1 MPDYHLPFLGLLR
14 FAPYFFLAHTRSFAR
29 DGRTVI
35 AANPHL
41 LRVEGLD
48 NVPRQGPFI
57 LAMNHY
63 NRRGLRPQICAFII
77 SAKVA
82 AVRPGEPELSWVF
95 AEELERFIYA
105 PLPVPRW
112 LMRWMFRR
120 AARVYGHVALPR
132 AWRSPLARAAAL
144 RRVARKLR
152 TAPVGMTPEGGGPG
166 VLRAPPAGSGLLL
179 LSLSRRGAPL
189 LPVGVYEDDGGTL
202 TIRFGPTFHLSPR
215 PAGSNEA
222 QDQLATEA
230 VMTAIA
236 RLLPEKWQG
245 EYRKAAAGESSS
257 G

>member
-1 MPDYHLPFLGLLR
+1 MPDYRLPFLGLLR
-14 FAPYFFLAHTRSFAR
+14 FAPSFFLARPRSFAG
-29 DGRTVI
+29 DGRTVN
-35 AANPHL
+35 AANPHP
-41 LRVEGLD
+41 LRVEGLA
-48 NVPRQGPFI
+48 NVPRQGPFV
-57 LAMNHY
+57 LVMNHY

-82 AVRPGEPELSWVF
+82 GVRPAEPELSWVF
-95 AEELERFIYA
+95 AEELERFLYA

-120 AARVYGHVALPR
+120 AARVYGLVALPR
-132 AWRSPLARAAAL
+132 QWRSPLARAAAL
-144 RRVARKLR
+144 RRLARKLK

-189 LPVGVYEDDGGTL
+189 LPVGVYEDDGGAL
-202 TIRFGPTFHLSPR
+202 TIRFGPAFHLSPQ
-215 PAGSNEA
+215 PAGSGEA
-222 QDQLATEA
+222 EDRLAIEA

-245 EYRKAAAGESSS
+245 EYREAVAGESS
-257 G
+257 GG